1 MSKSLSEDP
10 RLYARLPDTAG
21 LATKTD
27 QLHHELEEE
36 RRGERDRGEVK
47 KEEEGKE
54 EERGKR
60 KTGTKREKKRQKERQ
75 RERETQRDRER
86 IKERGREERESIPY
100 TTVSHDTLVQLLVVS
115 LATGSYQ
122 YLATIH

>member
-36 RRGERDRGEVK
+36 NQRGEERRDRGEVK

-54 EERGKR
+54 EKRG
-60 KTGTKREKKRQKERQ
+60 KREKKRQKERQ
-75 RERETQRDRER
+75 RERLRE
-86 IKERGREERESIPY
+86 IERGLRKEGGGEGE
-100 TTVSHDTLVQLLVVS
+100 HS
-115 LATGSYQ
+115 LHNCVT
-122 YLATIH
+122 

>member
-36 RRGERDRGEVK
+36 NQRGEERRDRGEVK
-47 KEEEGKE
+47 KEEE
-54 EERGKR
+54 
-60 KTGTKREKKRQKERQ
+60 RQ
-75 RERETQRDRER
+75 RERLRE
-86 IKERGREERESIPY
+86 IERGLRKEGGGEGE
-100 TTVSHDTLVQLLVVS
+100 HS
-115 LATGSYQ
+115 LHNCVT
-122 YLATIH
+122 